1 MPRRALLDPTMTASP
16 GTRLGF
22 FARILGV
29 LNLLRKNSHC
39 RVGRR
44 IPETLPTPAAV
55 AYSVGVSDSGFG
67 NLRWIVRWTDVH
79 QELTENP
86 GIAQESLDCRS
97 EQTTH
102 GEVIPWYVPKTHNRM
117 KYEKKIGKPASLTVP
132 RLRGRELAFPDGRL
146 ISRLVVSEEDPSKL
160 ERLEMTV

>member
-22 FARILGV
+22 FARILRV
-29 LNLLRKNSHC
+29 LNLL
-39 RVGRR
+39 V
-44 IPETLPTPAAV
+44 V
-55 AYSVGVSDSGFG
+55 YSVGVSDSGFE
-67 NLRWIVRWTDVH
+67 NLRWIVRWTDIH

-86 GIAQESLDCRS
+86 DIAQESLDSRP
-97 EQTTH
+97 EQATRR
-102 GEVIPWYVPKTHNRM
+102 EVIPWYVPETHDRM
-117 KYEKKIGKPASLTVP
+117 RYEKKIGKPASLTVP